1 MTGMKNEIKRS
12 ARSIIPAMAFRNLLR
27 NRQRTLLSGSTIAL
41 VALVVCLIFALEEG
55 AVSDMKNNV
64 INDVTGNIRIR
75 AEQYS
80 ENERIQPLRFF
91 IPDTE
96 RLSRQI
102 EGIDGVTGTE
112 QRITAAASIYK
123 DDKIETAILT
133 GVPYG
138 RTRLFSNRSTVFIEG
153 SSSDIGKGQ
162 KTAVITQTLSDV
174 LNLHVGDK
182 LTFFTRTAAG
192 GSNGATLTVAAVV
205 HLGDTDFN
213 SMRCFMDWRELSGF
227 LRMDGNASEIFVY
240 TRERLSGAESA
251 GVVQSIQ
258 ALLKSTSAGVQ
269 TPLEVLPWK
278 KTGVIYALFDFM
290 DTVYFFIAV
299 VFFLLASTVIFNT
312 TMMSVLERRKE
323 IGTLMSLGM
332 DKYSIFG
339 MILLE
344 ICMTAGAAALAGC
357 AAAAVIINIWHTHG
371 YNMYA
376 AGGSAV
382 GGMNLSAWIYPSLA
396 FFRYVLVFA
405 TGVCIAAAA
414 CTVPARQAM
423 KVEPAEALRAEN

>member
-1 MTGMKNEIKRS
+1 MTGMKNKRKQS
-12 ARSIIPAMAFRNLLR
+12 GVSIIPAMAFRNLLR

-75 AEQYS
+75 NEKYS

-91 IPDTE
+91 IPETE
-96 RLSRQI
+96 SLSRQI
-102 EGIDGVTGTE
+102 EEIDGVTGTE

-123 DDKIETAILT
+123 DDKIETAVMT
-133 GVPYG
+133 GVSYG
-138 RTRLFSNRSTVFIEG
+138 RTRLFTNRSTSFIEG
-153 SSSDIGKGQ
+153 NSSDIGKGQ
-162 KTAVITQTLSDV
+162 KTAVITQTLSDA
-174 LNLHVGDK
+174 LNLHAGDK
-182 LTFFTRTAAG
+182 FTFFTRTAAG
-192 GSNGATLTVAAVV
+192 GSNGATLTVTAVV

-213 SMRCFMDWRELSGF
+213 SMRCFMDWRGLSGF

-240 TRERLSGAESA
+240 TRENMSDAESA
-251 GVVQSIQ
+251 GVVRNIQS
-258 ALLKSTSAGVQ
+258 LYKNSSAH

-278 KTGVIYALFDFM
+278 KTGSIYALFDLI

-344 ICMTAGAAALAGC
+344 ICMTAGVSALAGC
-357 AAAAVIINIWHTHG
+357 AAGAAIITVWHTHG

-396 FFRYVLVFA
+396 FFRYVMVFA

-423 KVEPAEALRAEN
+423 KVEPAEALRTEN

>member
-1 MTGMKNEIKRS
+1 MKNKRKQS
-12 ARSIIPAMAFRNLLR
+12 AGSILPAMAFRNIMR

-75 AEQYS
+75 NEKYS
-80 ENERIQPLRFF
+80 ENERIQPLQFF
-91 IPDTE
+91 IPETE

-133 GVPYG
+133 GVPYD
-138 RTRLFSNRSTVFIEG
+138 RTRLFSNRNTAFIEG
-153 SSSDIGKGQ
+153 SSSELGKGQ
-162 KTAVITQTLSDV
+162 KTAVITQTLSDA
-174 LNLHVGDK
+174 LNLHAGDK
-182 LTFFTRTAAG
+182 FTFFTRTAAG

-205 HLGDTDFN
+205 HPGDTDFN
-213 SMRCFMDWRELSGF
+213 SMRCFMDWRELSSF

-240 TRERLSGAESA
+240 TQENLSDAENE
-251 GVVQSIQ
+251 GIVRNIQ
-258 ALLKSTSAGVQ
+258 ALQQGSSTASE

-278 KTGVIYALFDFM
+278 KTGSIYALFDLM

-332 DKYSIFG
+332 GKYSIFG

-344 ICMTAGAAALAGC
+344 ICMTAGASALAGC
-357 AAAAVIINIWHTHG
+357 AAGAVIITIWHTHG

-396 FFRYVLVFA
+396 FFRYVMVFA

-423 KVEPAEALRAEN
+423 KVEPAEALRTEN